1 MPRRYDS
8 RPMSAGTRQ
17 TLPSGQVRIT
27 GELTRS
33 GVFEYTRPS
42 GQVVREY
49 RPPEEVAKADALASI
64 DDLPATVGHPRAGV
78 SGATL
83 DSVAAGHVRSPVVSD
98 ADGAT
103 LVRGTITVTK
113 SDARAGVQ
121 SGKLCETS
129 MGYDCR
135 LDETPGVTPGGHRYD
150 AVQRDLVYNH
160 VALLPPGGARLGTRL
175 DGAENDRVLRL
186 DAAGNQVT
194 DTERT
199 IVKIKVKKSDGKEI
213 EFEQHSPEHFS
224 HVEAERDAAVARG
237 DALEVEVKSFRED
250 AAKAARADI
259 EKTASSVLGKDFKA
273 DGKSDREVKAAVIA
287 ARLPSV
293 KLDGKD
299 DVYVGAMFEAALV
312 SAPAKARKDGASQ
325 EDLARKL
332 GAREDAFVPFKKKGE
347 KDEDEDEDETDK
359 KAKEIAKKADSAWE
373 RN

>member
-1 MPRRYDS
+1 
-8 RPMSAGTRQ
+8 MSAGTRQ
-17 TLPSGQVRIT
+17 TLPSGQVRLT

-42 GQVVREY
+42 GEVVREY
-49 RPPEEVAKADALASI
+49 RPADEVAKADALATI

-83 DSVAAGHVRSPVVSD
+83 DAVAAGHVRSPV
-98 ADGAT
+98 AAEAGGAMV
-103 LVRGTITVTK
+103 VRGTITVTK

-121 SGKLCETS
+121 TGKLAETS

-135 LDETPGVTPGGHRYD
+135 LDETPGVAPNGQRYD
-150 AVQRDLVYNH
+150 AIQRDIVYNH

-175 DGAENDRVLRL
+175 DGVENDRVLRL
-186 DAAGNQVT
+186 DAAGNQVS

-199 IVKIKVKKSDGKEI
+199 IVKIKVKKSDGKEV

-224 HVEAERDAAVARG
+224 HVEAERDAAAARA
-237 DALEVEVKSFRED
+237 DALEAEVKAFRED
-250 AAKAARADI
+250 AAKAARADL
-259 EKTASSVLGKDFKA
+259 EKVAAGVCGKEFKA

-299 DVYVGAMFEAALV
+299 DVYVAAMFDAALATP
-312 SAPAKARKDGASQ
+312 APAQSKRKDGVSQ
-325 EDLARKL
+325 EDLSRGLAHVDGL
-332 GAREDAFVPFKKKGE
+332 PPFMKKGE
-347 KDEDEDEDETDK
+347 KEEEEDETEK
-359 KAKEIAKKADSAWE
+359 KAKETAKKADSAWE

>member
-1 MPRRYDS
+1 
-8 RPMSAGTRQ
+8 MSAGARQ
-17 TLPSGQVRIT
+17 TLPSGQVRLT

-33 GVFEYTRPS
+33 GVFEYTRPN
-42 GQVVREY
+42 GEVVREY
-49 RPPEEVAKADALASI
+49 RPADEVAKADSVAWI

-83 DSVAAGHVRSPVVSD
+83 DAVAAGHVRSPIV
-98 ADGAT
+98 AETDGVAV
-103 LVRGTITVTK
+103 VRGTITVTK

-121 SGKLCETS
+121 SGKLAETS

-135 LDETPGVTPGGHRYD
+135 LDETPGVTPTGQRYD
-150 AVQRDLVYNH
+150 AVQRDIVYNH

-194 DTERT
+194 DSERT
-199 IVKIKVKKSDGKEI
+199 IVKIKVKKSDGKEV

-224 HVEAERDAAVARG
+224 HVEAERDAAAARA
-237 DALEVEVKSFRED
+237 DALELEVKSFRED
-250 AAKAARADI
+250 AAKAARAEL
-259 EKTASSVLGKDFKA
+259 EKTATSVCGKEFKA

-287 ARLPSV
+287 ARLPTV

-299 DVYVGAMFEAALV
+299 DVYVAAMFDAALAT
-312 SAPAKARKDGASQ
+312 SPTPAAKRKDGASQ
-325 EDLARKL
+325 TELARGL
-332 GAREDAFVPFKKKGE
+332 GREDGLPPFLKKGE
-347 KDEDEDEDETDK
+347 KDEEEDETDK
-359 KAKEIAKKADSAWE
+359 KAKEAAKKADSAWE